1 MLIILAG
8 ALGATALNV
17 LLFRRLRQLS
27 WQLTRLRVER
37 DCERILREL
46 GRPAEI
52 HLAER
57 ENAKDQTFSRI
68 PVRSKAH
75 LSLYRGGLVAAWV
88 TSRRHQRHFAAAAG
102 TAVFAATAILAVLLT
117 APNRNLPGL
126 PYDTPPGLGSSGHPQ
141 SGLLPARKGTSP
153 PVASSSGDEA
163 LMSAGQGMSVNG
175 VDSPSREVPVSASPS
190 PSLATPR
197 PPGTTT
203 PSEQPAPTHDPT
215 SLQPSTTSRPT
226 SVASQRNLCVD
237 SGPPDLDI
245 CADL

>member
-8 ALGATALNV
+8 ALGAMALNV

-46 GRPAEI
+46 GKPAEI

-57 ENAKDQTFSRI
+57 ENARDQTFSRI

-75 LSLYRGGLVAAWV
+75 LSLYRGGLVAAWA
-88 TSRRHQRHFAAAAG
+88 SRRHQRHFAAAAG

-117 APNRNLPGL
+117 APSRDLPGL
-126 PYDTPPGLGSSGHPQ
+126 PYDTPPGLGTSEHPPSNRSPAGQGSSP
-141 SGLLPARKGTSP
+141 SA
-153 PVASSSGDEA
+153 ASSSGDEA
-163 LMSAGQGMSVNG
+163 LVSSDQGLSVNG
-175 VDSPSREVPVSASPS
+175 VHSPSREVPVSASPS

-197 PPGTTT
+197 PPGATA
-203 PSEQPAPTHDPT
+203 SEQPAPTHDPT
-215 SLQPSTTSRPT
+215 SPQPSATSNPT
-226 SVASQRNLCVD
+226 SSTPLPNLCVD
-237 SGPPDLDI
+237 AGRLDQDL
-245 CADL
+245 CARM